1 MPKINLLVNLPE
13 GFFTALALTPAF
25 ARLERIAVLRKT
37 SHNTAA
43 EVESDL
49 AWADAVLMW
58 SWPMLTHE
66 LLDKAPRLK
75 FSAQLD
81 VGQRAARIA
90 LDRGFPVSVA
100 RRGFSPAVAEMALG
114 LILSTLRKIS
124 CYHAAMRAG
133 TESWIR
139 RFPADI
145 DPDER
150 QLTGRPV
157 GLVGFGGVGRRLAEL
172 LTPFRCELRV
182 HDPFVPDEIAGQF
195 GAAKVPVLEL
205 VKSSDVVVLCAS
217 SNQGTAKLLGAAEI
231 AALRR
236 GAVLVNVAR
245 AALVDTAALSAR
257 LQQGDL
263 YAAIDVFDK
272 EPLPAES
279 PLRTL
284 PNAFLTPHRAGGI
297 FASVERILAQLADDL
312 EAHLA
317 GRPRQ
322 HALTEAMLPSL
333 DA

>member
-1 MPKINLLVNLPE
+1 MPKINLLVNLPP
-13 GFFTALALTPAF
+13 GFFTAPALTPAF
-25 ARLERIAVLRKT
+25 ARLEKNAVLRRT

-43 EVESDL
+43 EIECDL

-58 SWPMLTHE
+58 SWPMLTNE

-90 LDRGFPVSVA
+90 LARGFPVSVA

-114 LILSTLRKIS
+114 LILSSLRKIS
-124 CYHAAMRAG
+124 LYHAAMRAG
-133 TESWIR
+133 TENWIR
-139 RFPADI
+139 QFPADI

-157 GLVGFGGVGRRLAEL
+157 GIVGLGAVGRRLAEL
-172 LTPFRCELRV
+172 LAPFHCQLRAY
-182 HDPFVPDEIAGQF
+182 DPFVADEIARQF
-195 GAAKVPVLEL
+195 GAAKAPVLEL
-205 VKSSDVVVLCAS
+205 VRSSDVVVLCAA
-217 SNQGTAKLLGAAEI
+217 SNPGTAKLLGPVEI
-231 AALRR
+231 AAFRM

-245 AALVDTAALSAR
+245 AALVDTAALLAR
-257 LQQGDL
+257 LRQNDM

-272 EPLPAES
+272 EPLAAES
-279 PLRTL
+279 PLRGL
-284 PNAFLTPHRAGGI
+284 PNVFLTPHRAGGI
-297 FASVERILAQLADDL
+297 LASVERILGQLTDDL

-317 GRPRQ
+317 GKPRQ